1 MTDKT
6 HVAFLGPVASY
17 SHQATRLA
25 FPDEAVNEL
34 IPVKTIREVFDTV
47 QAGTTEYGVVPF
59 ENSTHGPVSMTLD
72 ALADRQDDLPDIVV
86 CGEVYLGVHH
96 YLLGFGHL
104 GNVKRAFS
112 HPQAFGQT
120 TKWFKRHLPGVETVE
135 VSSTSRAAEMA
146 SEDKTGES
154 AAVAGLMAGERY
166 GLEVLG
172 SKIED
177 REDNTTRFFVIRR
190 KGDDGEGQERKKGD
204 GGEGGP
210 KGKNLVS
217 FSVGSHDEPGALADV
232 LGCFKQRGLNLTSI
246 NSVPGLREGMR
257 PFEYLFFVEFEGK
270 EDEEGVSGV
279 LGDLREKTRGWR
291 YLGGWEKGRR

>member
-1 MTDKT
+1 MTEKT
-6 HVAFLGPVASY
+6 KVAFLGPVASY
-17 SHQATRLA
+17 SHQATKLA
-25 FPDEAVNEL
+25 FPDENVNEL
-34 IPVKTIREVFDTV
+34 IPVKTIREVFDVV

-59 ENSTHGPVSMTLD
+59 ENSTHGPVSFTLD
-72 ALADRQDDLPDIVV
+72 ALADRQDDLADVVV

-96 YLLGFGHL
+96 YLLGYGSL
-104 GNVKRAFS
+104 QNVKRVLS

-120 TKWFKRHLPGVETVE
+120 TKWFKKNLPGVETVE

-190 KGDDGEGQERKKGD
+190 KG
-204 GGEGGP
+204 GGEVLKG

-217 FSVGSHDEPGALADV
+217 FSVGSHDEPGALAEV

-257 PFEYLFFVEFEGK
+257 PFEYLFFIEFEGRGGDG
-270 EDEEGVSGV
+270 EDGERVKGV
-279 LGDLREKTRGWR
+279 LEDLKEKTRGWR
-291 YLGGWEKGRR
+291 YLGGGR